1 MRDEEAGPRTEG
13 RGSGPGSSPID
24 RRAVISRHD
33 PHLTGADDAILSVG
47 SGSFAV
53 GVDRTGT
60 QTLAG
65 PGSDE
70 HRINT
75 LAEWGWHTMPDGPP
89 QPWESLLRPYESA
102 RGTASYLDLPGGTE
116 DPGPGAAWYREN
128 PHKVSLLRFALV
140 DSRTGRSPSAADVA
154 GARQHLEL
162 FSGIIRS
169 RFRYRGRPCTVIT
182 AADPERSAI
191 ALRLDTPGLSL
202 ALTFGSATTAWDRA
216 ASWERP
222 GSHTTVCAGG
232 RVHRRVDDLSYDVL
246 VTGARAVRTAE
257 HEVRLLAPGEAD
269 GPDGDDGSGGA
280 DGQGEADESAAQRPS
295 PDAAA
300 GPLDVVLELVPLE
313 VPALSLPA
321 GERESGAHEP
331 RASVGTLTATAV
343 RERSARFWSSYW
355 TSTGILDLGRAE
367 DPRAHELERR
377 AVLSRYI
384 QRVHAAGV
392 LPPAETGLLANS
404 WRGKFHLEMHWWH
417 AAHFAL
423 WGDAASLRRSL
434 GFYTAAL
441 PVARQT
447 ARRQGCRV
455 ARWPKQVGPDLQE
468 SPSDIGPFLLWQQPH
483 PIHLAELLR
492 RADPSAAAD
501 PGLVEVVEQSALCL
515 VDLLRPDGEHLGL
528 GSPLIGAQE
537 RHVADRAAL
546 QDPSFELAYV
556 TWALRIADRWRARR
570 GARDAGRLSAIARRI
585 HGPLTADGTLSTFRD
600 GPAMD
605 RSDHPSHLLA
615 YGMVPPTGTIPPA
628 AAEQALADVLAH
640 WDWDSTWGWD
650 YPGLAMTAAR
660 LRRPETAVDALLRET
675 IKNRCDG
682 AGHFPQR
689 PGLPAY
695 LPANGGTLT
704 ALALMAA
711 GWDGGPAAPG
721 LPAAWGA
728 RSEGILPLPGPLGP
742 G

>member
-1 MRDEEAGPRTEG
+1 MTGAETGPP
-13 RGSGPGSSPID
+13 SID

-47 SGSFAV
+47 TGSFAA

-65 PGSDE
+65 PGSAE
-70 HRINT
+70 TRIGT

-89 QPWESLLRPYESA
+89 QPWESLLRPYDSA
-102 RGTASYLDLPGGTE
+102 RGRAAYLDLPGGTE
-116 DPGPGAAWYREN
+116 DPGPGAAWYRQN

-154 GARQHLEL
+154 GASQHLEL

-169 RFRYRGRPCTVIT
+169 TFRYRGRSCTVTT
-182 AADPERSAI
+182 ASDPERSAI
-191 ALRLDTPGLSL
+191 ALRLETPGLSL
-202 ALTFGSATTAWDRA
+202 ALTFPSGTTAWDRA
-216 ASWERP
+216 ASWEDP
-222 GSHTTVCAGG
+222 GSHTTVCDGG
-232 RVHRRVDDLSYDVL
+232 RIRRRIDDLAYDVH
-246 VTGARAVRTAE
+246 VNGATTVQTAQ
-257 HEVRLLAPGEAD
+257 HEVRLRAGDAP
-269 GPDGDDGSGGA
+269 
-280 DGQGEADESAAQRPS
+280 
-295 PDAAA
+295 
-300 GPLDVVLELVPLE
+300 GPLDVVLELVPIE
-313 VPALSLPA
+313 APALSTAA
-321 GERESGAHEP
+321 GAGAGGGPEVAAH
-331 RASVGTLTATAV
+331 ALTAATV
-343 RERSARFWSSYW
+343 RERSARSWSASW
-355 TSTGILDLGRAE
+355 QSTGILDLGRTE

-384 QRVHAAGV
+384 QRVHAAGT

-434 GFYTAAL
+434 DFYTAAL
-441 PVARQT
+441 PVARGT
-447 ARRQGCRV
+447 ARRQGCRG
-455 ARWPKQVGPDLQE
+455 ARWPKQIGPDLRE

-528 GSPLIGAQE
+528 GPPLIGAQE
-537 RHVADRAAL
+537 RHVADRATL
-546 QDPSFELAYV
+546 QDPAFELAYV
-556 TWALRIADRWRARR
+556 AWALRIADRWRARR
-570 GARDAGRLSAIARRI
+570 GARDAGQLSALARRV
-585 HGPLTADGTLSTFRD
+585 HSPLTADGTLATFRD

-615 YGMVPPTGTIPPA
+615 YGMVPPTGTIPAA
-628 AAEQALADVLAH
+628 AAERAVEDVLAD

-650 YPGLAMTAAR
+650 YPALAMTAAR
-660 LRRPETAVDALLRET
+660 LQRPETAVDALLRET
-675 IKNRCDG
+675 SKNRCDQ

-704 ALALMAA
+704 ALALMSA
-711 GWDGGPAAPG
+711 GWDDGPPAPG
-721 LPAAWGA
+721 LPAVWGA
-728 RSEGILPLPGPLGP
+728 RSEGILPLPGPLAAE
-742 G
+742 